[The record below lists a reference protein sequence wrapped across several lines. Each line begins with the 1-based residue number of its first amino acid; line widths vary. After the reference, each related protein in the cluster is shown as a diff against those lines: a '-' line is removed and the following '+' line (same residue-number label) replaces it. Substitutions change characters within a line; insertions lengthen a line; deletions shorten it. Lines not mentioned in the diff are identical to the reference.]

1 MKNGGIRI
9 LLAALALAGV
19 AGMGES
25 APMLSLSFS
34 INRQLHTPV
43 KSIQSK

>member
-1 MKNGGIRI
+1 MENIGGMKIFI
-9 LLAALALAGV
+9 LAALALAGV
-19 AGMGES
+19 GEA
-25 APMLSLSFS
+25 APMLSPSFS